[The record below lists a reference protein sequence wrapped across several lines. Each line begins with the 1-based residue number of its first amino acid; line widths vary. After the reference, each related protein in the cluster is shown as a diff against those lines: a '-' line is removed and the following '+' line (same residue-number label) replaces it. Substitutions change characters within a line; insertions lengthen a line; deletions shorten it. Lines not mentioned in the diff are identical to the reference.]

1 MGFKTLC
8 LGLFCVSFLSY
19 IYTPIPDNIE
29 ETWKVMALDAVA
41 KTCTL
46 MVRIIYFFS
55 MIKNEHL

>member
-19 IYTPIPDNIE
+19 IYTPIPANIE

-46 MVRIIYFFS
+46 MVR
-55 MIKNEHL
+55 MI